1 MSVSGSAE
9 GLSVEGLRVT
19 YRGVCAVEDVALDV
33 RPGRCVAL
41 VGANGAGKTS
51 TLHGI
56 GGLVPAARDGRIR
69 LNGKAIHGMPAPQRA
84 RLGLGHVLENRHVFP
99 HLSVRQNLELGAGA
113 ARGRTSEVGISD
125 AYELLPELTELRN
138 RPAGTL
144 SGGQQ
149 QFLAIGRAL
158 AGGPT
163 VLMLDEPTNGL
174 APMLVERVIEIVRA
188 IRTRGVGVLL
198 VEQRLEVAQAVGD
211 EIRIL
216 QHGQLVHTTTRDD
229 PDLPELVHAAYLG
242 RELA

>member
-1 MSVSGSAE
+1 MSLNGSTE
-9 GLSVEGLRVT
+9 GLTVEGLRVT
-19 YRGVCAVEDVALDV
+19 YGGVCAVEDIALAVA
-33 RPGRCVAL
+33 PGRCVAL

-56 GGLVPAARDGRIR
+56 GGLVPTARHGRIR
-69 LNGKAIHGMPAPQRA
+69 LGGVPIHGMPAPRRA

-99 HLSVRQNLELGAGA
+99 NLSVRQNLELGAGA
-113 ARGRTSEVGISD
+113 ARGRKAKVGISD
-125 AYELLPELTELRN
+125 AYELLPELTPLRN
-138 RPAGTL
+138 RHAGAL

-174 APMLVERVIEIVRA
+174 APLLVERVIEIVRE
-188 IRTRGVGVLL
+188 IRDRGVGVLL
-198 VEQRLEVAQAVGD
+198 VEQRLEVAQTVGD
-211 EIRIL
+211 EVQIL
-216 QHGQLVHTTTRDD
+216 QHGCLVHATTGSD

-242 RELA
+242 RELV